1 MHVSLPYHT
10 YIIAKIKHF
19 IFLGASSGIA
29 ESPNSACSLLHVF
42 TVLRIDGHEMEV
54 DYQAD
59 FIPHQPTKPNN
70 DVEPCPFLALSQLF
84 EAFFR

>member
-1 MHVSLPYHT
+1 M
-10 YIIAKIKHF
+10 
-19 IFLGASSGIA
+19 FLLS
-29 ESPNSACSLLHVF
+29 
-42 TVLRIDGHEMEV
+42 VLRIDGHEMEV

-70 DVEPCPFLALSQLF
+70 GVEPCPFLALSQLF